1 MDNKDRIDNL
11 EFRIFELEQNIQIL
25 TRNFDKITE
34 ELNFY
39 YNKVEDKEF
48 SKIHNR
54 ENLLD
59 LKQASEIFNYS
70 VSELNDLID
79 KGKIETIE
87 VSNQLYF
94 DKIIL
99 KKSMREIIL
108 KKIEN
113 RY

>member
-1 MDNKDRIDNL
+1 MDNKDRIENL

-25 TRNFDKITE
+25 ARNFDKITE

-48 SKIHNR
+48 SKILNR

>member
-1 MDNKDRIDNL
+1 MDDKNRIDNL
-11 EFRIFELEQNIQIL
+11 EFRIFEMEQSLQIL

-39 YNKVEDKEF
+39 YTKVEDKEF
-48 SKIHNR
+48 SKIYNR

-59 LKQASEIFNYS
+59 IKQASEIFNYS

-87 VSNQLYF
+87 ISDQFYF
-94 DKIIL
+94 DKISL
-99 KKSMREIIL
+99 KKSIREIIL

-113 RY
+113 